1 MQQQINQGGGKPGK
15 NVGTIANHR
24 VRFMRDVFF
33 ILLGTMMASAS
44 INMFLV
50 PAKIVSGG
58 VTGVAQIFQYLWG
71 WPLGISAA
79 ALNLP
84 LFLLGYRVGGTE
96 FVVKTGIATLFWSF
110 VLDLLPVPA
119 ITLEPLLAG
128 LYGGV
133 GMGAGIGLVF
143 RFGASTGGTDMAAQ
157 VVHRR
162 IPSISASWILFGVDC
177 AVVLASVFIF
187 GIEKALYAMVALF
200 VSSKAIDVVQE
211 GFNSSR
217 AFHIITTRPDA
228 IARRAMNEM
237 ERGCTALRSIG
248 MYSKEERLMLLIV
261 VRRLEVTALKR
272 IVHEEDP
279 SAFFIIADVA
289 EVLGEGFDERKM
301 QPDKKRAPQQP

>member
-1 MQQQINQGGGKPGK
+1 MLQKIGGNDGATPDKKTNPG
-15 NVGTIANHR
+15 ADAR
-24 VRFMRDVFF
+24 MRFIKDVFF
-33 ILLGTMMASAS
+33 ILLGTMMASIS
-44 INMFLV
+44 INMFMV
-50 PAKIVSGG
+50 PAQIVSGG
-58 VTGVAQIFQYLWG
+58 VTGLAQIAQYLWG
-71 WPLGISAA
+71 WPLGITAA

-84 LFLLGYRVGGTE
+84 LFLVGYRVGGTA

-110 VLDLLPVPA
+110 VLDVIPVPS

-157 VVHRR
+157 VLHRR
-162 IPSISASWILFGVDC
+162 IPSLSASWILFAVDV
-177 AVVLASVFIF
+177 AVVLVGTLVF
-187 GIEKALYAMVALF
+187 GVEKALYAVVSLF
-200 VSSKAIDVVQE
+200 VASKAIDVVQE

-217 AFHIITTRPDA
+217 AFYIITTKTEA
-228 IARRAMNEM
+228 IAQRAMDEL
-237 ERGCTALRSIG
+237 ERGCTALKSIG
-248 MYSKEERLMLLIV
+248 MYSKEERLMLLVV

-279 SAFFIIADVA
+279 AAFFIIADVV

-301 QPDKKRAPQQP
+301 QPQKKRPAQ